1 MMETAQTMEMSSPE
15 GKLSY
20 RPEEACAAIGVRTT
34 KLYELIKMKKIRVKK
49 DGRCTLIPRQSL
61 VDYLNN
67 LPDR

>member
-1 MMETAQTMEMSSPE
+1 MMELSQTADTTFPE
-15 GKLSY
+15 EKLSY

-34 KLYELIKMKKIRVKK
+34 KLYELIKMKKIRAKK
-49 DGRCTLIPRQSL
+49 DGRCTIIPRQAL